1 MKPDLPGRPQV
12 LVFTTDRYTEE
23 LADLVKEYLGRWAPH
38 IDWCLVPANGAFV
51 VPSVASTLPT
61 AVLSVPPPPG
71 PPI

>member
-1 MKPDLPGRPQV
+1 MSTDLPGRPQV

-38 IDWCLVPANGAFV
+38 IDWCLVPANGALV

-61 AVLSVPPPPG
+61 MTFGG
-71 PPI
+71 PS